1 MIAMKMLRQQVDMIA
16 VFHKNEPPEPYKFR
30 YTRDGKDFDI
40 KVDKVLDITLDHYGN
55 TRNYTYRCQSII
67 GRRERVFELKYIGSS
82 VTWEL
87 YKI

>member
-1 MIAMKMLRQQVDMIA
+1 MKLLRQPIDMIA
-16 VFHKNEPPEPYKFR
+16 VFHKSEPPEPYRFR
-30 YTRDGKDFDI
+30 YTRGGRDFVI

-67 GRRERVFELKYIGSS
+67 GRRERVFEVRFIGSS